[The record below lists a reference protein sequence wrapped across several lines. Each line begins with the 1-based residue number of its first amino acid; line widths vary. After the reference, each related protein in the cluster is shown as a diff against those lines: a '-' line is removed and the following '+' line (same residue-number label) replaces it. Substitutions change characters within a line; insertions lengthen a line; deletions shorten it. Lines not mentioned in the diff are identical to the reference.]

1 MIRPRTPPDQATDPD
16 PDLPPPRFSLR
27 GLGIVIALLG
37 AAFALAKLVSPIA
50 SAALLLFSLTVFGH
64 VAGNYVGT
72 RLKRQG
78 TGRPQPPPQPEEDP
92 LSEDEYAPRMQL
104 GETTHIS
111 RLGYGVTGVMAI
123 VGAIAVTIAG
133 SYWSPQ
139 EIWKPN
145 VFALCLASGA
155 ALGGIGGLT
164 IFHFAWQLFQ
174 SWRQAMRHSNS
185 TTPRR

>member
-1 MIRPRTPPDQATDPD
+1 M
-16 PDLPPPRFSLR
+16 
-27 GLGIVIALLG
+27 
-37 AAFALAKLVSPIA
+37 AKLVSPIA
-50 SAALLLFSLTVFGH
+50 SAALILFSLTVFGH

-72 RLKRQG
+72 RLKRRG
-78 TGRPQPPPQPEEDP
+78 TGSPKPLPQAEEDP
-92 LSEDEYAPRMQL
+92 LSDDEYAPRMQL
-104 GETTHIS
+104 GETTRIS
-111 RLGYGVTGVMAI
+111 RFGYGVTAVMAI
-123 VGAIAVTIAG
+123 LGAIAVVIAG

-174 SWRQAMRHSNS
+174 SWRQAMRHSSS
-185 TTPRR
+185 TTTRR